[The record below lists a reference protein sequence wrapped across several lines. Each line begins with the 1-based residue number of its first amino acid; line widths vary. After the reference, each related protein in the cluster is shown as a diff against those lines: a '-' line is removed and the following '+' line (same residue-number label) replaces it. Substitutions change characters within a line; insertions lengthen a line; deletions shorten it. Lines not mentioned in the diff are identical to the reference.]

1 MIRKIIKTKE
11 KEISESDDNGYD
23 VFVTNEAD
31 GSKNNTDGLTERS
44 EEVADI
50 IERFPTGWTN
60 IISVIMTVVVL
71 VTLFLAFFIKY
82 PDTVSGQLI
91 ITGQQAP
98 VRIVSSIDGRL
109 HLCIP
114 NKAVVHMGQCVGYIE
129 SGARYDDI
137 MQLDSICGIKLRPDV
152 GIDLPDSLNLGALS
166 ARYNDFALA
175 YTQYDQLRN
184 TKVYE
189 NMRKMLEIR
198 KHSAQLIVDNLQKKA
213 ILHNKALVD
222 IERQY
227 FGDSMLYIKGAISQE
242 DLEVK
247 RSNLLSL
254 RLSGIE
260 YNVQKMSKISEI
272 NSMDTELAEID
283 ITVEEDLRS
292 AYNTLV
298 AKRNVLDDEL
308 QQWKQR
314 YLFISPI
321 DGVLEYLGFW
331 RENVFVPSAQE
342 LFSVAPANNVMIG
355 ELNMS
360 VNGAGK
366 VREGQDVNVKL
377 ADFPYRE
384 YGYIRGKVY
393 SVSKLTRNLE
403 TTEGITKAY
412 LVVVSF
418 PDGLVTNFG
427 KKLSL
432 NYEAI
437 GNGEIITKKR
447 RLIERLFDNLKIN
460 TEK

>member
-175 YTQYDQLRN
+175 LFIASCQIDNNIDCVVL
-184 TKVYE
+184 KVADAKSATEAYKPYVALTIAIKYI
-189 NMRKMLEIR
+189 MRLGREDIQSIYKDVSTLGYLGIDVKR
-198 KHSAQLIVDNLQKKA
+198 DYSNNKFYLSLAGKGDCDIVKADNLTD
-213 ILHNKALVD
+213 ILAAVGTAKALSLLQIDRPFKAEFTLNQNMGSFAED
-222 IERQY
+222 IARTTKA
-227 FGDSMLYIKGAISQE
+227 GM
-242 DLEVK
+242 
-247 RSNLLSL
+247 
-254 RLSGIE
+254 
-260 YNVQKMSKISEI
+260 
-272 NSMDTELAEID
+272 
-283 ITVEEDLRS
+283 
-292 AYNTLV
+292 
-298 AKRNVLDDEL
+298 
-308 QQWKQR
+308 
-314 YLFISPI
+314 
-321 DGVLEYLGFW
+321 
-331 RENVFVPSAQE
+331 
-342 LFSVAPANNVMIG
+342 
-355 ELNMS
+355 
-360 VNGAGK
+360 NGH
-366 VREGQDVNVKL
+366 
-377 ADFPYRE
+377 
-384 YGYIRGKVY
+384 
-393 SVSKLTRNLE
+393 VSKPIE
-403 TTEGITKAY
+403 SA
-412 LVVVSF
+412 V
-418 PDGLVTNFG
+418 
-427 KKLSL
+427 LSQ
-432 NYEAI
+432 
-437 GNGEIITKKR
+437 TMQ
-447 RLIERLFDNLKIN
+447 RLI
-460 TEK
+460 TEWDARRGSSRSSETDGEDGK